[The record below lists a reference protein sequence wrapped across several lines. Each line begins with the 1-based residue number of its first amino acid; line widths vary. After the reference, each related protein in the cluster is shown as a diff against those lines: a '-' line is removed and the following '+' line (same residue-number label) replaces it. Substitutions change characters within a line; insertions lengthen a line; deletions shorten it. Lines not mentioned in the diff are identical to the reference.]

1 MPEINQ
7 DIQKEKK
14 EPEKKDSEKK
24 AVPEQLPHWVCCESA
39 KVRNWKYRIYT
50 CELHS
55 YNFRSGDK

>member
-1 MPEINQ
+1 MPEINE

-14 EPEKKDSEKK
+14 EPEKKAKSE
-24 AVPEQLPHWVCCESA
+24 QTPHWVCCAAA